1 MQTIARDTLIDG
13 RYRAEKRLGAG
24 GMAQVWCAED
34 EVLGR
39 RVALKLMD
47 GRFAEDPAYRERFRR
62 EAQAAAGMQHP
73 NIVGVYD
80 RSEWDGTPYIAM
92 ELVDGKTLKELVV
105 ERGPLPADI
114 AVGLTE
120 QILGALGYAH
130 KRGIVHRDIK
140 PQNVII
146 DRDGQAKVAD
156 FGIARAGDTSEMTQT
171 GAIVGTMQ
179 YLSPEQAEGHPV
191 DRRADLYSVGI
202 VLYELLTGRVPFEGE
217 APIAIAIKQINELPV
232 PPGQLRPGLSPALE
246 AVVLRALEK
255 DPARRY
261 QSAEEFIAALEAAR
275 RAPTRQIVMEPTPG
289 EPWDEFEEQER
300 RSRWW
305 MWALV
310 LLVLAGLAAAA
321 YFTFVAGN
329 RVDVPN
335 LVGREA
341 GRAADVA
348 HRRGLEVAF
357 VPRVSDDVPR
367 DEVISQDPKAGA
379 RVREGST
386 ITVVISSGRGEA
398 PVPDVVGQSRDDAVE
413 ALRDA
418 GFRTRVRDA
427 FSDSVDEGSVI
438 STSPD
443 AGSSLTKGR
452 TVTVTVSKG
461 SEGVSVPKLVG
472 LQRDAAEAELSR
484 LGLQAEVVE
493 QETTQPPGTVM
504 KQDPPTGS
512 SVDAGATVTLTVAKE
527 RPTVPDVTTNHPTE
541 AEATA
546 ILEEAGFKVRVRTRP
561 DPANVG
567 RVSDQ
572 VPVEGTRRST
582 GATVTIYLGSDPSG
596 GAPTPT
602 PTPGEPSPTPSPEG

>member
-1 MQTIARDTLIDG
+1 MRAIGPDTLIDG
-13 RYRAEKRLGAG
+13 RYRAERRLGAG
-24 GMAQVWCAED
+24 GMAEVWCAQD

-39 RVALKLMD
+39 RVALKLM
-47 GRFAEDPAYRERFRR
+47 GGHFAEDPEYRERFRR

-73 NIVGVYD
+73 NIVGIYD

-92 ELVDGKTLKELVV
+92 ELVDGKTLKELVT
-105 ERGPLPADI
+105 ERGPLPPEI

-120 QILGALGYAH
+120 QILRALGYAH
-130 KRGIVHRDIK
+130 RRGIVHRDVK

-156 FGIARAGDTSEMTQT
+156 FGIARAGNTSEMTQT

-202 VLYELLTGRVPFEGE
+202 VLYELLTGRVPFDGE

-232 PPGQLRPGLSPALE
+232 PPGQLRPGIPPALE

-255 DPARRY
+255 DPAQRY

-289 EPWDEFEEQER
+289 EPWDELEESER

-305 MWALV
+305 MWLLV
-310 LLVLAGLAAAA
+310 LLVLAGIAVAA
-321 YFTFVAGN
+321 YFTLAGN

-335 LVGREA
+335 LVGRDASE
-341 GRAADVA
+341 AADVA
-348 HRRGLEVAF
+348 HRRGLEIAF
-357 VPRVSDDVPR
+357 VPRESDDVPR
-367 DEVISQDPKAGA
+367 DEVISQDPEAGD
-379 RVREGST
+379 RVKEGA
-386 ITVVISSGRGEA
+386 TVTAVISAGRGEV
-398 PVPDVVGQSRDDAVE
+398 PVPAVVGRSEDDAVA

-418 GFRTRVRDA
+418 GFKTKVEQA
-427 FSDSVDEGSVI
+427 FSDSVPAGQVI
-438 STSPD
+438 STSPE
-443 AGSSLTKGR
+443 AGTSLTKGR
-452 TVTVTVSKG
+452 TVTVTVSQG
-461 SEGVSVPKLVG
+461 ASGVAVPKLVG
-472 LQRDAAEAELSR
+472 LQRDAAEAQLQE
-484 LGLQAEVVE
+484 LGLTADVTE

-504 KQDPPTGS
+504 KQDPPAGTR
-512 SVDAGATVTLTVAKE
+512 VDKGAAVKLTVAIQ
-527 RPTVPDVTTNHPTE
+527 RPEVPDVTTNHPTE
-541 AEATA
+541 EEATA
-546 ILEEAGFKVRVRTRP
+546 TLEQAGFKVQVRTRP

-572 VPVEGTRRST
+572 NPAAGTRRSS
-582 GATVTIYLGSDPSG
+582 GATVTIFLGSDAG
-596 GAPTPT
+596 GAATPTASPTPT
-602 PTPGEPSPTPSPEG
+602 PTAG

>member
-1 MQTIARDTLIDG
+1 M
-13 RYRAEKRLGAG
+13 AE
-24 GMAQVWCAED
+24 VWCAED

-39 RVALKLMD
+39 RVAVKLMG
-47 GRFAEDPAYRERFRR
+47 GRFAEDAEYRERFKR
-62 EAQAAAGMQHP
+62 EALAAAGMQHP

-92 ELVDGKTLKELVV
+92 ELVDGKTLKEMVV
-105 ERGPLPADI
+105 ERGPLPPDI
-114 AVGLTE
+114 AVELTE
-120 QILGALGYAH
+120 QVLRALGYAH

-156 FGIARAGDTSEMTQT
+156 FGIARAGDASDMTQT
-171 GAIVGTMQ
+171 GAIVGTVQ
-179 YLSPEQAEGHPV
+179 YLSPEQAEGRPV

-202 VLYELLTGRVPFEGE
+202 VLYELLTGRVPFDGE

-232 PPGQLRPGLSPALE
+232 PPGQLRPGLPPALE
-246 AVVLRALEK
+246 AVVMRAMEK

-275 RAPTRQIVMEPTPG
+275 RAPTRQIVMEPSPG
-289 EPWDEFEEQER
+289 EPWDELEESER

-305 MWALV
+305 IWALV
-310 LLVLAGLAAAA
+310 ALVLAGIAVAA
-321 YFTFVAGN
+321 YVTFAGTK
-329 RVDVPN
+329 VDVPN
-335 LVGREA
+335 LVGRQA
-341 GRAADVA
+341 DDAADVA

-367 DEVISQDPKAGA
+367 DEVISQDPEAGA
-379 RVREGST
+379 RVKEGTT
-386 ITVVISSGRGEA
+386 IEVVISSGRGEV
-398 PVPDVVGQSRDDAVE
+398 PVPAVEGQSEDDAVR

-418 GFRTRVRDA
+418 GFKTKVRTA
-427 FSDSVDEGSVI
+427 FSDSVEDGTVI
-438 STSPD
+438 STSPK
-443 AGSSLTKGR
+443 GGESVTKGR

-461 SEGVSVPKLVG
+461 AEGVTVPQLVG
-472 LQRDAAEAELSR
+472 LQRDAAEAQLDK
-484 LGLQAEVVE
+484 LGLKAEVVE

-504 KQDPPTGS
+504 KQDPPTGA
-512 SVDAGATVTLTVAKE
+512 SVAKGGTVKLTVAKA

-541 AEATA
+541 EEATA
-546 ILEEAGFKVRVRTRP
+546 ILEKAGFKVQVRTRP

-572 VPVEGTRRST
+572 VPVEGSERST
-582 GATVTIYLGSDPSG
+582 GATVTIYLGSDPG
-596 GAPTPT
+596 GGTPT
-602 PTPGEPSPTPSPEG
+602 PSPTPPGEPTPPPEPGTG